1 MAEWGPKVKLAH
13 IELNKADVICRD
25 FGLEAVKFMNSLSL
39 PEVKFVIFAK
49 LSPSPS

>member
-25 FGLEAVKFMNSLSL
+25 FGLEAVKLMNSLSL